1 MPLVFYKGK
10 GSMKK
15 NKILSFGVNQIAD
28 SDCIVPGI
36 HAELDA
42 INKLQPL
49 KYKKILEPISIL
61 VIRLSSKNKL
71 QSSKPCANCID
82 SMKNYP
88 IKKGYKIQNVYYSDS
103 EGNIIKTSLTN
114 LDNEE
119 KHYSAFYRKR
129 GKLK

>member
-1 MPLVFYKGK
+1 
-10 GSMKK
+10 MKK
-15 NKILSFGVNQIAD
+15 NEILSFGVNQIAD
-28 SDCIVPGI
+28 SDLILPGI

-61 VIRLSSKNKL
+61 VIRMSTKNKL
-71 QSSKPCANCID
+71 QSSKPCANCIE

-103 EGNIIKTSLTN
+103 EGNIIKTSLTK
-114 LDNEE
+114 LDDEE

-129 GKLK
+129 GKKDIH

>member
-1 MPLVFYKGK
+1 
-10 GSMKK
+10 MKK
-15 NKILSFGVNQIAD
+15 NEILSFGVNQIAD
-28 SDCIVPGI
+28 SDLILPGI

-61 VIRLSSKNKL
+61 VIRMSTKNKL
-71 QSSKPCANCID
+71 QSSKPCANCIE

-103 EGNIIKTSLTN
+103 EGNIIKTSLTK
-114 LDNEE
+114 LDDEE

-129 GKLK
+129 GKKDIHQNKNVKM